1 LTAPEGIIVK
11 GERLLVLLEGS
22 LNGTTSSIGPCSAP
36 KDNDSLGDGVT
47 LLLLMMLLRRRRI
60 GILIRKAILLQLIQP
75 IIIVGIRCLL
85 TETNLIRP

>member
-22 LNGTTSSIGPCSAP
+22 LNGTTSSISPCSAP

-47 LLLLMMLLRRRRI
+47 LLLMMLLRRRRI